1 MNIFRNFK
9 IKVVAYNDRNPLK
22 IATIARL
29 QKQRE
34 EVIESLSDMIEEAL
48 NKLKISNCLQNLL
61 RIVVYRNGLSNGV
74 YEKVSTFLIKK

>member
-1 MNIFRNFK
+1 M
-9 IKVVAYNDRNPLK
+9 AYNDRNPLK

-48 NKLKISNCLQNLL
+48 NKLKISNCLQKPL

>member
-1 MNIFRNFK
+1 M
-9 IKVVAYNDRNPLK
+9 AYNDRNPLK